1 WQQFDAWGNRLNG
14 QGDIPQYGY
23 TGREPDV
30 AGLIYY
36 RARWYD
42 PSIGRF
48 TQRDPSGLAGGLNP
62 YGYVDGDPINLI
74 DPSGLTS
81 AKPQP
86 VRQTSYVNSPLAVQP
101 GKQML
106 TSMMANFEARQ
117 AQDSQAA
124 LDRAQNAAD
133 HWVQKQQE
141 TGNPL
146 YAIPGIAASAL
157 ANPDT
162 MDKLGL
168 ILSVKG
174 VRAGEAGRF
183 SSLHARRVA
192 GDNLTPHHMP
202 QAAAGRTSY
211 EEGGALVM
219 THAEH
224 VVTRTWG
231 SRGRQT
237 VQADANLPFRDVL
250 AKDIRDVR
258 SIVGKK
264 YNEGLKALTN
274 YYRDTFPKLM
284 NK

>member
-1 WQQFDAWGNRLNG
+1 
-14 QGDIPQYGY
+14 DIPQYGY

-62 YGYVDGDPINLI
+62 YAYVDGDPINLI

-124 LDRAQNAAD
+124 LDRAQSAAD
-133 HWVQKQQE
+133 HWAQKQQE

-146 YAIPGIAASAL
+146 YAIPGTVASAL

-168 ILSVKG
+168 ILAAKG
-174 VRAGEAGRF
+174 AKGAKKSAIGSPTAGKPVDSATRERILARDRNPDGSWTCATCGQKTNNPANVHTGHITPR
-183 SSLHARRVA
+183 SRGGDLSDGNLRCEGAACNLSQGNRNAPSLGMTCAERGSCGA
-192 GDNLTPHHMP
+192 PY
-202 QAAAGRTSY
+202 GRT
-211 EEGGALVM
+211 
-219 THAEH
+219 
-224 VVTRTWG
+224 
-231 SRGRQT
+231 
-237 VQADANLPFRDVL
+237 D
-250 AKDIRDVR
+250 
-258 SIVGKK
+258 
-264 YNEGLKALTN
+264 
-274 YYRDTFPKLM
+274 
-284 NK
+284 